1 MVRLRL
7 KELLAERGKTS
18 YWLAKEAGVRYA
30 TIWTMINGNVARL
43 HLDALD
49 RICMALECQPGDLL
63 VQVQSRAKKAAQ
75 TRKRGN

>member
-30 TIWTMINGNVARL
+30 TIWQMINGQVARL
-43 HLDALD
+43 NMDALD
-49 RICMALECQPGDLL
+49 RICTALDCQPGDLL
-63 VQVQSRAKKAAQ
+63 VSEGRAKKAAK
-75 TRKRGN
+75 TAKRGR